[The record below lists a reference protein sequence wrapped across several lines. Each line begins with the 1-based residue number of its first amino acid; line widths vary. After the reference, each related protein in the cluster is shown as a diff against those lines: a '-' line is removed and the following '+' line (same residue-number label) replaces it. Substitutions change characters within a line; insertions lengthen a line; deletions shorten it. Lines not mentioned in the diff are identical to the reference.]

1 MDRSPSQPSGDSRA
15 PLLSTHALLLLVT
28 TGLVIA
34 AAIAWPQVG
43 VAVTVG
49 VAVLAVL
56 LVITRPSSRE

>member
-1 MDRSPSQPSGDSRA
+1 
-15 PLLSTHALLLLVT
+15 LLSTHALLLLVT